1 MSQLKFVR
9 PNRCDNSG
17 PNCVEVAVDADLNRV
32 VRNSQRPGEQVKF
45 DQGEWATFVASVQ
58 AGQTF

>member
-1 MSQLKFVR
+1 MR

-17 PNCVEVAVDADLNRV
+17 PNCLEVAVDPDGNRV
-32 VRNSQRPGEQVKF
+32 LRNSKRPEITIKI
-45 DQGEWATFVASVQ
+45 DPREWSTFVESVR

>member
-1 MSQLKFVR
+1 MEQLNFVR

-17 PNCVEVAVDADLNRV
+17 PNCVEVAIDADGSRV
-32 VRNSQRPGEQVKF
+32 VRNSQRPAEQIKF
-45 DQGEWATFVASVQ
+45 DEQEWTTFVASVQ

>member
-1 MSQLKFVR
+1 MQFVR

-17 PNCVEVAVDADLNRV
+17 PNCVEVAIDAQQNRI
-32 VRNSQRPGEQVKF
+32 VRSSQRPDAQVTF
-45 DQGEWATFVASVQ
+45 DESEWSTFIDSIR